1 MSIKIKNTA
10 DGFSDILPYAT
21 SALVTCF
28 STLHVDYGHRP
39 VGCMQWLLLE

>member
-28 STLHVDYGHRP
+28 STLHVDY
-39 VGCMQWLLLE
+39 VIDLLAACK